1 MKKSGGSPILS
12 WGTSPNHI
20 GTWSRH
26 HEGSLKLLHFPRHPA
41 VALPRRVEPGE
52 FHPEKWGLPLENGTV
67 LDSLDDLP

>member
-1 MKKSGGSPILS
+1 
-12 WGTSPNHI
+12 
-20 GTWSRH
+20 
-26 HEGSLKLLHFPRHPA
+26 LKLLHFPRHPA